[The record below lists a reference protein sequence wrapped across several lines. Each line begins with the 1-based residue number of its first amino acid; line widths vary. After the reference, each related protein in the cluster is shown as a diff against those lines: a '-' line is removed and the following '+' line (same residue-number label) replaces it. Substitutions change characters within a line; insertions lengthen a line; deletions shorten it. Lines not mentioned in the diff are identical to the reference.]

1 MVDKKKRDF
10 VITTTTACGTGGLL
24 MGAWPF
30 FKSMSP
36 SADILANATKEVNI
50 GSLSSGQSTKV
61 MWQGKPVYI
70 RNRSQA
76 ETQKAK
82 DADINS
88 MRDPQQDSDRTK
100 PGKNN
105 WLVVVGICTHLG
117 CVPISNADG
126 TFFCP
131 CHGSYYD
138 TSGRIV
144 RGPAPTNLAVPDYYF
159 VNDTSII
166 IGSKQDNV

>member
-1 MVDKKKRDF
+1 MVDEKKRDF

-30 FKSMSP
+30 FKSISP

-82 DADINS
+82 GGGAGTY
-88 MRDPQQDSDRTK
+88 RD
-100 PGKNN
+100 
-105 WLVVVGICTHLG
+105 
-117 CVPISNADG
+117 
-126 TFFCP
+126 
-131 CHGSYYD
+131 
-138 TSGRIV
+138 
-144 RGPAPTNLAVPDYYF
+144 
-159 VNDTSII
+159 
-166 IGSKQDNV
+166 